1 MNCSNDCNQGRSCSC
16 MNQYDEQHTKFLRS
30 DPFKHTEFHN
40 EEESPSNT
48 KSNNLISFI
57 AVALLVVCI
66 IGTIF
71 KLT

>member
-1 MNCSNDCNQGRSCSC
+1 

-40 EEESPSNT
+40 EIESPSNT
-48 KSNNLISFI
+48 HSNTISFI

-66 IGTIF
+66 ICTIF
-71 KLT
+71 NLT